1 MAERDDIDGASGAV
15 HRRDLAR
22 IVQLVAVTALIAAFI
37 AVAVDNR
44 ADVRVGYAIG
54 EALAPGWLVI
64 AISALGGLIIGWLL
78 RVRSRRRRD

>member
-1 MAERDDIDGASGAV
+1 MAEHDEVEQNSGAV

-22 IVQLVAVTALIAAFI
+22 IIRLVVVLALLAAFVV
-37 AVAVDNR
+37 VALDNR

-64 AISALGGLIIGWLL
+64 LLSALGGLIIGWML
-78 RVRSRRRRD
+78 RLRSRH

>member
-1 MAERDDIDGASGAV
+1 MADHDEIEQNSGAV

-22 IVQLVAVTALIAAFI
+22 IIRLVVILALVAAFI
-37 AVAVDNR
+37 AVALDNR

-64 AISALGGLIIGWLL
+64 LLSAVGGLIIGWLL
-78 RVRSRRRRD
+78 RLRSRSHRD

>member
-1 MAERDDIDGASGAV
+1 MAEHDEVDRNSGAV

-22 IVQLVAVTALIAAFI
+22 MIRLAVVLALVVVFVAVAL
-37 AVAVDNR
+37 DNR

-64 AISALGGLIIGWLL
+64 LLSAIGGLVIGWLL
-78 RVRSRRRRD
+78 RLRSRASRD